1 MWLEQQKDIQDFSLI
16 VENPQVENVTAQTQ
30 KLVTFFSEEWQAKVI
45 NIDIIIWL
53 LLEIIWLEVK
63 RRSKELNYNYEYND
77 YRRRLSIGKEVFDY
91 ILREKV
97 LTWELKVLYEKLLSF
112 GTSEIIINKLLY
124 DYHLDDLVYESLK
137 DWEYA
142 KMELSRTID
151 VRDYTELIVNNNWNN
166 LNWTKAIYF
175 SMFDIWNLW
184 EEELKIIFRKFRWI
198 KCIDI
203 IRK

>member
-63 RRSKELNYNYEYND
+63 RRSKELNYNYEFND